1 MQLNRKKLFAVIGNE
16 LDKMGIGNEFQ
27 IDHGKIIVEISI
39 LNGKVDTVVGVRQ
52 STKSWDLRG
61 ELSQQT

>member
-1 MQLNRKKLFAVIGNE
+1 MQLNRKKLFAIIGNE
-16 LDKMGIGNEFQ
+16 LDKMSIGSEIQ

-61 ELSQQT
+61 ELTQQT